1 MTAII
6 VAGLVFVGARYGV
19 RVLSH
24 SFMVEST
31 DDAFTEGTVAPVSPK
46 IAGRV
51 LEVLV
56 HENQQVK
63 KGDVLVKLDD
73 RDQQVKNQL
82 KAKALEGSKTNDDV
96 LKLTVGV
103 VKAQVETSRAQEAKA
118 KADLAAAKA
127 TADRAAADYK
137 RAQELVTKSAVSA
150 QDADAMRAA
159 SIEAAEKLK
168 AAQDGVVAAEASV
181 KMSLAMVDAFK
192 AYAGGSEV
200 KTQQAALD
208 VEQAKLDLSYTHI
221 TAAMDGRV
229 TRKGVEAGAFVQP
242 GQNLMAIVTPNI
254 WVIGN
259 FKETQ
264 LRQMRAGQP
273 AEVRIDAHP
282 DHVYRA
288 HVDSIQAGSG
298 ARFSLFPP
306 ENASGN
312 FVKVVQ
318 RVPVKIVFDE
328 PLDPAIVAG
337 PGLSVDPEVIVGKE
351 LLAPVVQLG
360 IAAGIAFLIFVLIV
374 SRGGKPSA
382 GAA

>member
-1 MTAII
+1 
-6 VAGLVFVGARYGV
+6 
-19 RVLSH
+19 
-24 SFMVEST
+24 
-31 DDAFTEGTVAPVSPK
+31 
-46 IAGRV
+46 
-51 LEVLV
+51 
-56 HENQQVK
+56 
-63 KGDVLVKLDD
+63 
-73 RDQQVKNQL
+73 
-82 KAKALEGSKTNDDV
+82 V

-127 TADRAAADYK
+127 TADRAAADFK
-137 RAQELVTKSAVSA
+137 RATELVSKNAVSA

-200 KTQQAALD
+200 KTQQAELD
-208 VEQAKLDLSYTHI
+208 VEQAKLDLSYTQI
-221 TAAMDGRV
+221 SAPMDGRV

-242 GQNLMAIVTPNI
+242 GQNLMAIVTPNV

-264 LRQMRAGQP
+264 LRDMRAGQP

-282 DHVYRA
+282 DRTYRA

-306 ENASGN
+306 ENATGN

-337 PGLSVDPEVIVGKE
+337 PGLSVDPEVVVGKE
-351 LLAPVVQLG
+351 LLVPMMQTAIATG
-360 IAAGIAFLIFVLIV
+360 IALLIFVLIV
-374 SRGGKPSA
+374 SRGKKAPASA
-382 GAA
+382 N